1 MFISKKH
8 LSRRAFLQGS
18 GTMLAL
24 PLLESMVPAQTPLRQ
39 TAAQPRSRLACVYVP
54 HGATMDKWTPATEG
68 TGFTFTEILKPLEP
82 YRDRL
87 NVVSGL
93 AHPYVAG
100 AGAGDPSAG
109 ANHTRAAA
117 VFLTGAVPERG
128 AQAHLGV
135 SVDQAAAQAIGQ
147 DTPLPSLELSIEE
160 AVLACEASFSCA
172 YRNSI
177 SWKSP
182 TDPLPMQNNPRLVFE
197 KLFGSGATSAERRAR
212 REESRSLLDSVSGQI
227 SSLERD
233 LPAGDRRR
241 LGQYL
246 TDVREVER
254 RIQRA
259 EASVKED
266 LTLPDVPAGVPPT
279 FQEHLKL
286 LMDLQVIAFQAD
298 ITRVSTLMFAR
309 ELSSATY
316 PETQIRDPF
325 HNLSHHS
332 NDRGNMDRFAQLNT
346 YHMGKFAY
354 FLERLKASPD
364 GDGTLLDHA
373 MVLYGSSLSD
383 GNQHNFSPL
392 PIVLAGGASGRLKGG
407 RHLKFEKDTR
417 MSNLLLAMLDT
428 LGVRQNT
435 FGDSTGQLAI

>member
-8 LSRRAFLQGS
+8 LSRRTFLR
-18 GTMLAL
+18 GTGALVAL
-24 PLLESMVPAQTPLRQ
+24 PFLDAMAPAQTPLRN
-39 TAAQPRSRLACVYVP
+39 TAATPKNRFAAFYVP

-68 TGFTFTEILKPLEP
+68 SGFAFTEILKPLEP
-82 YRDRL
+82 FRDQI
-87 NVVSGL
+87 NIVSGL

-100 AGAGDPSAG
+100 GGGADVSAG

-117 VFLTGAVPERG
+117 VFLTGAIPEKG
-128 AQAHLGV
+128 ARAHLGV
-135 SVDQAAAQAIGQ
+135 SADQVAAMHIGQ

-160 AVLACEASFSCA
+160 AVLACEAAFSCA

-197 KLFGSGATSAERRAR
+197 KLFGDGSSGAERRAR
-212 REESRSLLDSVSGQI
+212 REESRSLLDSVMGQVAT
-227 SSLERD
+227 LQKD
-233 LPAGDRRR
+233 LPPGDKRR
-241 LGQYL
+241 LTQYL
-246 TDVREVER
+246 DDVREVER

-259 EASVKED
+259 ESRVRED
-266 LTLPDVPAGVPPT
+266 LELPDVPNGVPAT

-309 ELSSATY
+309 ELSTATY
-316 PETQIRDPF
+316 PETTIRDPF

-346 YHMGKFAY
+346 YHMTKFAY
-354 FLERLKASPD
+354 FVEKLKGLPD
-364 GDGTLLDHA
+364 GDGTLLDHSL
-373 MVLYGSSLSD
+373 VLYGSSLSD

-392 PIVLAGGASGRLKGG
+392 PIVLAGGASGGVKGG
-407 RHLKFEKDTR
+407 RHLQFAKDTH
-417 MSNLLLAMLDT
+417 MSNLLLAMLNK
-428 LGVRQNT
+428 LGVQTET
-435 FGDSTGQLAI
+435 FGDSTGMVNI